1 MLFNGGRITGN
12 ATLAGGVLIGE
23 QGSKLSIGGDLTLDS
38 ASQVNV
44 SLGRAPAPAS
54 ALFDVGGNLTL
65 SGTLNVTDNGGFGAG
80 IYRLFDYGGNLL
92 NNGLALGATPAGV
105 AAGALTL
112 QTATRGQV
120 NLASTSGATLSFWDG
135 GDTARHDNGAIDG
148 GSGTWRAD
156 GRNLANVDG
165 TGHGHGR
172 RIGGRHRHHRHAD
185 CH

>member
-1 MLFNGGRITGN
+1 MLTADSSAFTGRTEVQAGTLLVGNQLGGDVSVTSGLLYIDGVLGGNAAISGGGMLFNGGRITGN

-65 SGTLNVTDNGGFGAG
+65 AGTLNVTDNGGFGAG

-112 QTATRGQV
+112 QTATRGQ
-120 NLASTSGATLSFWDG
+120 SP
-135 GDTARHDNGAIDG
+135 
-148 GSGTWRAD
+148 
-156 GRNLANVDG
+156 
-165 TGHGHGR
+165 
-172 RIGGRHRHHRHAD
+172 
-185 CH
+185 